1 MMLASFG
8 GSQRRRCSRGVKLL
22 PSGKSAVGGIL
33 DLCKITSLILPP
45 YTPYRVY
52 ARKRCCSRISSFFRA
67 THEKGFSLPRI
78 NLRLLLNPRSRCT
91 ASRSAFDSRVP
102 RSLRMTHGKNRY
114 SAKGN
119 TSNDCILIRRLRRPL
134 QHKAHPTGILL
145 GEG

>member
-102 RSLRMTHGKNRY
+102 RSLRMTIDIIRNCINLIS
-114 SAKGN
+114 SALSFLS
-119 TSNDCILIRRLRRPL
+119 TSEESKRECIASQLSS
-134 QHKAHPTGILL
+134 PT
-145 GEG
+145 

>member
-67 THEKGFSLPRI
+67 THEKGFSLPRL

-134 QHKAHPTGILL
+134 QHKAHPRGILL